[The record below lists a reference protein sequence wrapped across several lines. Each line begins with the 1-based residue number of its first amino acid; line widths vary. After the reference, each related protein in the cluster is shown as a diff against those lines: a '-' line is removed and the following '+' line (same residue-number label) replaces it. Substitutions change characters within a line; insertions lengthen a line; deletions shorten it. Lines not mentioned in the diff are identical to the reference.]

1 MVRSGK
7 ADNGKK
13 STVSYIAQHWYRSFI
28 PYKQV
33 NADTIDRFLLE

>member
-13 STVSYIAQHWYRSFI
+13 STVSSLHTLHGYIIYNTM
-28 PYKQV
+28 PYGFK
-33 NADTIDRFLLE
+33 